1 MNKRMKH
8 ILQFLLLLFFT
19 TLWGCGDSGR
29 IPVYPVR
36 GKVTLDGQP
45 AVGAF
50 VKFKMINGSGQTKW
64 MMPQGTTDED
74 GTFRLDTYEMGDGAP
89 EGNYNVFINWP
100 TPEDGVETTAP
111 ESLDFIREKY
121 ANREDPQLQAEVKLL
136 PDRESDEIVIP
147 TFDLTVNEYLEDTS
161 DE

>member
-136 PDRESDEIVIP
+136 PDSESDEIVIP

>member
-1 MNKRMKH
+1 MKK
-8 ILQFLLLLFFT
+8 IIENALQLISVIFLIAIS
-19 TLWGCGDSGR
+19 GCGDSGR
-29 IPVYPVR
+29 VPVYPVR

-50 VKFKMINGSGQTKW
+50 VKFKMINGTVQTKW
-64 MMPQGTTDED
+64 MMPQGTTASD
-74 GTFRLDTYEMGDGAP
+74 GTYHLDSYEIGDGAP
-89 EGNYNVFINWP
+89 EGKYNVFINWP

-111 ESLDFIREKY
+111 DSLDFIREKY
-121 ANREDPQLQAEVKLL
+121 ANRDDPQLQAEIKLL

-147 TFDLTVNEYLEDTS
+147 TFELTVDEYFEDAD

>member
-64 MMPQGTTDED
+64 MMPQGTTEGN

-121 ANREDPQLQAEVKLL
+121 ANRKDPQLQAEVKLL

-147 TFDLTVNEYLEDTS
+147 TFDLTVNEYFEDTD

>member
-1 MNKRMKH
+1 MKK
-8 ILQFLLLLFFT
+8 IIENALQLISVISLIAIS
-19 TLWGCGDSGR
+19 GCGDSGR
-29 IPVYPVR
+29 VPVYPVR

-50 VKFKMINGSGQTKW
+50 VKFKMINGTGQTKW
-64 MMPQGTTDED
+64 MMPQGTTASD
-74 GTFRLDTYEMGDGAP
+74 GTFSLDTYEIGDGVP
-89 EGNYNVFINWP
+89 EGKYNVFINWP

-121 ANREDPQLQAEVKLL
+121 ANREDPQLQVEIKVS

-147 TFDLTVNEYLEDTS
+147 TFNLTVDEYFEDAD

>member
-50 VKFKMINGSGQTKW
+50 VKFKIINGTEQTKW

-74 GTFRLDTYEMGDGAP
+74 GAFRLDTYEMGDGAP

-136 PDRESDEIVIP
+136 PDSESDEIVIP